1 MFRAAFP
8 GAAQKGSA
16 LFLAELFLLKQF
28 LGLIEDAA
36 KVVRNRCASKTSSV
50 LLPRDSSSARRDGA
64 NIFLRQLCRE
74 KTQSSLSQPSEQ
86 ARRGPRLFGS
96 ASVEASDLRLVGR
109 PGFEPGLSA
118 SKALDLPLVDRP
130 VLPGALPAC
139 QVQLLCEHACPVRG
153 AWQGLCQKSLRAC
166 GLNTLLSGACVGL
179 VAIQPEQR

>member
-130 VLPGALPAC
+130 VPCCHCDVTGATSANIFTVC
-139 QVQLLCEHACPVRG
+139 T
-153 AWQGLCQKSLRAC
+153 SLRATAKSPASC
-166 GLNTLLSGACVGL
+166 ASIRGGAGS
-179 VAIQPEQR
+179 R